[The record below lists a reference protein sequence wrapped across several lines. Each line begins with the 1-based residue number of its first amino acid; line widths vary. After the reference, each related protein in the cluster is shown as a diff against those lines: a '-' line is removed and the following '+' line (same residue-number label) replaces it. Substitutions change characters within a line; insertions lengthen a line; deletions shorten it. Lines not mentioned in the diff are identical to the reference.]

1 MDFSSFKKRKVVNLS
16 FLNRCGFMK
25 KIVLFASGNGT
36 NAENIIRYFNKKGTA
51 EVVAVFTNRP
61 QAGVIKRA
69 GKLDVPVFVFSQEQF
84 THPDKLIRQLEGLG
98 TDLIVLAGFLWK
110 IPDALIRR
118 YPQRIINIH
127 PALLPAYGGKGM
139 YGRHVHEA
147 VLAAGEQKSGIT
159 IHYVNENYDE
169 GQIIFQAET
178 EVSPSDTPETLA
190 EKVHRLEYLHFP
202 VVIEEVLGKTGK

>member
-1 MDFSSFKKRKVVNLS
+1 MVTRVGKVVILFPQS
-16 FLNRCGFMK
+16 FIFMDGQKK

-36 NAENIIRYFNKKGTA
+36 NAENIIRYFSQKKAA
-51 EVVAVFTNRP
+51 EVAAVFTNRP

-69 GKLDVPVFVFSQEQF
+69 EKLHVPVFVFTREQF
-84 THPDKLIRQLEGLG
+84 SDTDKLVRQLESLG

-110 IPDALIRR
+110 IPSGLIRHF
-118 YPQRIINIH
+118 PQRIINIH

-159 IHYVNENYDE
+159 IHYVNEFYDA

-178 EVSPSDTPETLA
+178 AVSASDTPETLA
-190 EKVHRLEYLHFP
+190 AKIHRLEYLHFP
-202 VVIEEVLGKTGK
+202 PVIEKILKQQDS